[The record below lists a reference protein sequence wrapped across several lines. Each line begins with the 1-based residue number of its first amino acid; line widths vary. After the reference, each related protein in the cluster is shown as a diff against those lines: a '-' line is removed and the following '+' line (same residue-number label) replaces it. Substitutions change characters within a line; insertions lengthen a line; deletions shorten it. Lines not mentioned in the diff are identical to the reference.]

1 MQPMLAMI
9 AELNRRQA
17 ELCKLL
23 RRKDQEIMDYKDSG
37 ACLSRS
43 KGYSCEITHFL
54 LDFSFGVRRQL
65 CALTLLFT
73 PCHSFSLPGVTN
85 REFLTVQRIDV

>member
-9 AELNRRQA
+9 AELNRQQA

-23 RRKDQEIMDYKDSG
+23 RRKDQEIMDYRDSG

-54 LDFSFGVRRQL
+54 LN
-65 CALTLLFT
+65 C
-73 PCHSFSLPGVTN
+73 
-85 REFLTVQRIDV
+85 